1 MSDMYTPAWV
11 RDAVFY
17 QIFPDRFAKSG
28 RVPKASN
35 LEPWDTPPTVHG
47 YKGGDLLGVVEK
59 LDYLQDLGVT
69 ALYFNPIFQSGC
81 NHRYHTHD
89 YTTVDPMLG
98 GNRALR
104 ELVDAA
110 HARDMKVVLDG
121 VFNHASRGF
130 FQFHDILEN
139 GPQSAY
145 LDWFHIRSFPLYA
158 YHDHGNLGYSAW
170 WNLPALPKFNT
181 DTAAVREFLWDIGTH
196 WLEFGIDGWRLDV
209 PNEIGDDAFWQ
220 EFRRRCRTVNPE
232 CYIVGEIW
240 DDAGRWL
247 QGDQFDAVMN
257 YPFTRA
263 ALGFAAA
270 GTLEHGEIR
279 RCGLQ
284 HITPLDAPAFAREVE
299 TLLSCH
305 RSEVTE
311 VQLNLLGSHDT
322 PRALT
327 LVGGDEAALRLALFL
342 LLSFPGAPC
351 LYYGDE
357 LGLDGRHDPECR
369 QAMPWAYPE
378 RWNGGMQRFVKRLVA
393 LRHEYPALRSGHVR
407 TLHAQGGLY
416 VFSRAANGEQL
427 IGALNAAPQEGRC
440 DLALEELN
448 PNLRCE
454 QLLEAGDLELR
465 SGAQPVFSLT
475 LPQRSAA
482 LFRVY

>member
-1 MSDMYTPAWV
+1 MPEMYTPAWV

-17 QIFPDRFAKSG
+17 QIFPDRFAKSE
-28 RVPKASN
+28 RVPKASH
-35 LEPWDTPPTVHG
+35 LERWDTPPTTHG
-47 YKGGDLLGVVEK
+47 YKGGDLLGVVDK

-69 ALYFNPIFQSGC
+69 ALYFNPIFQSAS

-89 YTTVDPMLG
+89 YTQVDPMLG
-98 GNRALR
+98 GNAALR
-104 ELVDAA
+104 ELLDAA
-110 HARDMKVVLDG
+110 HARGMKVVLDG

-181 DTAAVREFLWDIGTH
+181 DTAAVREFLWNVGTF

-220 EFRRRCRTVNPE
+220 EFRRRCREVNSE

-240 DDAGRWL
+240 DDASRWL

-263 ALGFAAA
+263 VFGFTAAR
-270 GTLEHGEIR
+270 TLEHSEIR
-279 RCGLQ
+279 RCGYQ
-284 HITPLDAPAFAREVE
+284 SIEPLDAPAFARELE
-299 TLLSCH
+299 RLLTH
-305 RSEVTE
+305 QRPEVTE

-327 LVGGDEAALRLALFL
+327 ILGGDVAAFRLSLLL

-357 LGLDGRHDPECR
+357 LGLSGRHDPECR
-369 QAMPWAYPE
+369 QAMPWDYPNG
-378 RWNGGMQRFVKRLVA
+378 WNQSLHRYLKGLIA
-393 LRHEYPALRSGHVR
+393 LRRDHPALRSASLKI
-407 TLHAQGGLY
+407 LHA
-416 VFSRAANGEQL
+416 GEGVVTFL
-427 IGALNAAPQEGRC
+427 REGEGERIVC
-440 DLALEELN
+440 VLSVADEPRPLALTLGGERLEPL
-448 PNLRCE
+448 LGDLGE
-454 QLLEAGDLELR
+454 ASLEAGVLRGTVAGR
-465 SGAQPVFSLT
+465 SGVLIQIS
-475 LPQRSAA
+475 
-482 LFRVY
+482 